1 MPPAVICRSAI
12 PSSSRRQWLRSS
24 VTDQRRL
31 LVAAVLLGA
40 TLASTGCTS
49 LKPVADFGQNA
60 SVLVGYPAVAKDY
73 PHSLVRQQL
82 YGQTGASVSPA
93 QIAQRQ
99 RDARRL
105 LEAQQVLQA
114 YGQALGALAAD
125 DLSAYDT
132 EVAALNR
139 NLVAGKFATAAQ
151 TARYAAA
158 VKIGFRWGTG
168 LYRTAKIKQLILTYN
183 PSVQAATTQLAAVA
197 DGYLTGLAG
206 EQGMFTQ
213 LVAGRARHSAVEQ
226 GIDGLPQLISVL
238 ADEYEQGLQAK
249 AANARAFAA
258 GLQKFAR
265 GHQEL
270 AVTLNQRTWKA
281 SVAVARQYADEL
293 RQIIQALN
301 P

>member
-1 MPPAVICRSAI
+1 MPPTLNPAVGSAPHEITIRCLTLTVGATNTRRMSAAVIRRSAI
-12 PSSSRRQWLRSS
+12 PSSSRRQWLRRSDM
-24 VTDQRRL
+24 DQLRV

-73 PHSLVRQQL
+73 PRSLARQQL

-99 RDARRL
+99 YDARRL
-105 LEAQQVLQA
+105 LDAQQSLQA
-114 YGQALGALAAD
+114 YGRALGALAAD
-125 DLSAYDT
+125 NLSAYDT

-139 NLVAGKFATAAQ
+139 NLVAGKFATTAQ
-151 TARYAAA
+151 TASYAAA

-168 LYRTAKIKQLILTYN
+168 FYRAAKIKQLILTYN
-183 PSVQAATTQLAAVA
+183 PSVQAAAAQLAAVV

-213 LVAGRARHSAVEQ
+213 LVAGRARHSVVER

-238 ADEYEQGLQAK
+238 ADEYEQGLQTK
-249 AANARAFAA
+249 AANARSLIA
-258 GLQKFAR
+258 GLKKFA
-265 GHQEL
+265 
-270 AVTLNQRTWKA
+270 
-281 SVAVARQYADEL
+281 
-293 RQIIQALN
+293 
-301 P
+301 